1 MGIFNNEA
9 DNSGLTQNYNNE
21 ASGHSSL
28 FHWSHLALMVTGMA
42 FPMVISAAPALGSAT
57 ALDVVVQAGH
67 SIIVMLENTFE
78 YTVPVIESVWD
89 NAMEGNFAPS
99 TWEVG
104 DMMPSMDTMNNNF
117 DEWLRNAE
125 ASGELPYALEDSE
138 NAGLNLRDW
147 MMNEYDHEGH

>member
-1 MGIFNNEA
+1 MGIFNNESG
-9 DNSGLTQNYNNE
+9 DSGLSQHYND
-21 ASGHSSL
+21 ASSGHGSL
-28 FHWSHLALMVTGMA
+28 LHWSHLALMVTGMA

-67 SIIVMLENTFE
+67 SLVMMLDNTFE
-78 YTVPVIESVWD
+78 YTMPVIESVWD

-99 TWEVG
+99 TWDAG
-104 DMMPSMDTMNNNF
+104 SMMPSMEAMDGDF

-138 NAGLNLRDW
+138 MAGMSLKDW
-147 MMNEYDHEGH
+147 MMSEYGHEGH